1 MFAPPAS
8 SATLALVLAM
18 LLWSSSFIAMK
29 VALEGFDPMVVV
41 FGRMGISSALFLAL
55 WRNFRHVR
63 YRKGDWK
70 PLGAMALCEPC
81 LYFVF
86 EAYALR
92 YTSAS
97 QAGMVV
103 SVLPLCVAVAAWIVL
118 GERLARQ
125 VWCGFMLAIAGV
137 IWLSLGGTSS
147 GNAPNPL
154 LGNLLELCA
163 MVCATGYVIHAK
175 RLSATYPPLC
185 ITAVQSLAGSAFF
198 LPLLF
203 LPTTRLPD
211 SLPLLP
217 TLSVLYLGTCISLGA
232 YGLYNF
238 GVSRLPAGQ
247 ASAFINLIPVLTLLM
262 GRVLLGDEL
271 TSQQYAA
278 SALVLAGVLLSQ
290 GRAAGN
296 GRPPP
301 LARDVKRPPPTP
313 EGGLSRTCAR

>member
-1 MFAPPAS
+1 MPAPRTAPVS
-8 SATLALVLAM
+8 SATLALLLAM

-29 VALEGFDPMVVV
+29 VALEGFHPMVVV
-41 FGRMGISSALFLAL
+41 FGRMGISSAVFLAL

-70 PLGAMALCEPC
+70 RLGAMALCEPC

-97 QAGMVV
+97 QAGMIV
-103 SVLPLCVAVAAWIVL
+103 SVMPLCVAVAAWIVL
-118 GERLARQ
+118 GERLARR
-125 VWCGFMLAIAGV
+125 VWSGFVLAIIGV
-137 IWLSLGGTSS
+137 VWLSLGGAISD
-147 GNAPNPL
+147 NAPNPL

-163 MVCATGYVIHAK
+163 MVSATGYVINAK
-175 RLSATYPPLC
+175 KLSATYPPLF

-203 LPTTRLPD
+203 LPTTQLPD
-211 SLPLLP
+211 AFPLLP
-217 TLSVLYLGTCISLGA
+217 TLSVIYLGTCISLGA

-247 ASAFINLIPVLTLLM
+247 ASAFINLIPVITLLM
-262 GRVLLGDEL
+262 GRVLLGDQL
-271 TSQQYAA
+271 TPQQYAA
-278 SALVLAGVLLSQ
+278 SVLVLVGVLLSQ
-290 GRAAGN
+290 GRGVPATEKTVPDESAPN
-296 GRPPP
+296 DS
-301 LARDVKRPPPTP
+301 ARLR
-313 EGGLSRTCAR
+313 GGQK

>member
-1 MFAPPAS
+1 MPAPRTAPVS
-8 SATLALVLAM
+8 SATLALLLAM

-29 VALEGFDPMVVV
+29 VALEGFHPMVVV
-41 FGRMGISSALFLAL
+41 FGRMGISSAVFLAL

-70 PLGAMALCEPC
+70 RLGAMALCEPC

-97 QAGMVV
+97 QAGMIV
-103 SVLPLCVAVAAWIVL
+103 SVMPLCVAVAAWIVL
-118 GERLARQ
+118 GERLARR
-125 VWCGFMLAIAGV
+125 VWSGFVLAIIGV
-137 IWLSLGGTSS
+137 VWLSLGGASS
-147 GNAPNPL
+147 DNAPNPL

-163 MVCATGYVIHAK
+163 MVSATGYVINAK
-175 RLSATYPPLC
+175 KLSATYPPLF

-203 LPTTRLPD
+203 LPTTQLPD
-211 SLPLLP
+211 AFPLLP
-217 TLSVLYLGTCISLGA
+217 TLSVIYLGTCISLGA

-247 ASAFINLIPVLTLLM
+247 ASAFINLIPVITLLM
-262 GRVLLGDEL
+262 GRVLLGDQL
-271 TSQQYAA
+271 TPQQYAA
-278 SALVLAGVLLSQ
+278 SVLVLVGVLLSQ
-290 GRAAGN
+290 GRGVTAPEKTVPDESAPN
-296 GRPPP
+296 DP
-301 LARDVKRPPPTP
+301 ARLR
-313 EGGLSRTCAR
+313 GGEK